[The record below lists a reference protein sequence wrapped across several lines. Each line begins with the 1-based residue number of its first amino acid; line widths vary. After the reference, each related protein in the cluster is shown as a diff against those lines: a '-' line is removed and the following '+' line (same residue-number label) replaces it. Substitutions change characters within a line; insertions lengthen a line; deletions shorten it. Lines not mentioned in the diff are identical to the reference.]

1 MIIGSTIIFGNT
13 IMDWGIALAITLLAF
28 FGLQIIKKLVIKRL
42 GVIARRTKTDI
53 DDFLNNL
60 AERTKAYFFLA
71 VAIYIGAQFLTLPEE
86 ASTFLKTAAIIVAL
100 VQIAY
105 WGLGLIDFIVHRVVV
120 KNGDDAVQ
128 KTTINALT
136 IVAKIA
142 LWSIIILLI
151 LENITGI
158 QVDSLI
164 ASLGIS
170 GIAVALAVQNIL
182 SDLFASLSIAID
194 KPFVIGDFIAI
205 DDLSGTVE
213 QIGLKSTRIRSLPGE
228 QIVFSNADM
237 LNSRIRNYKRME
249 RRRIN
254 FSLGVTY
261 QTPAEKLAV
270 IPQMIAEII
279 SAEKEATFDRC
290 HFRQFGDSALIFD
303 IVYYVETAD
312 FGTYMNIQQ
321 DINFAIF
328 QRFEQEGIE
337 FAYPT
342 QTLFIEKT

>member
-13 IMDWGIALAITLLAF
+13 IMDWGIALAIQLLAF
-28 FGLQIIKKLVIKRL
+28 FGLPIIKKLVIKRL
-42 GVIARRTKTDI
+42 GVLARRTKTDI

-71 VAIYIGAQFLTLPEE
+71 VAIYIGAQFLTLPEA